1 MKIVQIKLAE
11 VGLIVNI
18 VCKKNTVD
26 HNDFSLKQ
34 QGGFSIVLVH
44 LRNFQHLKDL

>member
-11 VGLIVNI
+11 MGLIVNI
-18 VCKKNTVD
+18 VCKN